1 MLDTNFCRGV
11 FGAAVKMA
19 MFYGI
24 YTWFTHTTFGVNI
37 VYIPSGR
44 LIMPSPPPLPPPL
57 VLTGTIYPVC
67 LSFGG
72 IIANLH
78 FVFFNGEK

>member
-1 MLDTNFCRGV
+1 MSQTNFYRGV

-44 LIMPSPPPLPPPL
+44 LIMPHPPLLPPPL
-57 VLTGTIYPVC
+57 ALTGTIYPFC
-67 LSFGG
+67 LCFGG
-72 IIANLH
+72 IIVNLH
-78 FVFFNGEK
+78 FVSNAEK